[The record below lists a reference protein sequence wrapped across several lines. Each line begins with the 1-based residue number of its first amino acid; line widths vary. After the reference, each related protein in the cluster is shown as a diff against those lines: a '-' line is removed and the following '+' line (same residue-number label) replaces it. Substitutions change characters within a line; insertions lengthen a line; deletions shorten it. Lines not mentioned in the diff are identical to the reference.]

1 MDTESRY
8 MNAPAAGKGASTAA
22 YKPLP
27 QAPPSQALL
36 ADETDDLDA
45 LDLQN
50 RHLRQN
56 LAHRSQSP
64 LPSPYA
70 DDPKNVDTNIDA
82 LEMAAYEPESDFMG
96 IRTGREPELVGGSD
110 PVKEE
115 RKGDRTA
122 LYVTLVSRAASF
134 TTQVKNEDRES

>member
-1 MDTESRY
+1 MDAESRY
-8 MNAPAAGKGASTAA
+8 MNAPAAGKAASAAA

-36 ADETDDLDA
+36 ADEVDDPDA

-50 RHLRQN
+50 RYQGQS

-70 DDPKNVDTNIDA
+70 DDPKNNANIDA
-82 LEMAAYEPESDFMG
+82 LEMAAYGPESDFMG
-96 IRTGREPELVGGSD
+96 IRTPGSEAELVGGSA

-122 LYVTLVSRAASF
+122 LYVTLVSSAASF
-134 TTQVKNEDRES
+134 IPCV